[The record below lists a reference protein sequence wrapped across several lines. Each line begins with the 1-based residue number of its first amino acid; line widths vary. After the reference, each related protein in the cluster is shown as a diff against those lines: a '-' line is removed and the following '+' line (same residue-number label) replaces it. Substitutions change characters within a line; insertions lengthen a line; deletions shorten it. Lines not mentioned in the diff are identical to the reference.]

1 MEVFPSIEDL
11 RSWADRLE
19 EVQERLAPSFERAE
33 PRQRAMAYIRG
44 LVGITERKNGWQ
56 LAELAGEATP
66 DGMQRLLNTA
76 HWDADQ
82 VRDDLQQYILTHL
95 DDPEAVLVVDETGFL
110 KKGTKSV
117 GVAAQ
122 YTGTVGKIAN
132 CQIGVFLAYA
142 NRYGAVLL
150 DRELYLHANWE
161 KDPERCQEADVPEER
176 CITIPKPTLAK
187 QMLARAFAHG
197 VKAAWVTGDTVYGGD
212 YKLRSWLEERL
223 QPYVLAVP
231 KNQRIGLSHRADEVV
246 ASWPVE
252 AWQRLSAG
260 SGSQG
265 PRFYDWA
272 WQRLDY
278 RWTEGGWKQW
288 LLARRSLSDPTE
300 IAYYLVFAPETV
312 SLEQVVL
319 AAGSRWQVEEAFE
332 LAKQQVGLD
341 EYEVRH
347 WQGWYRHIT
356 LAMFA
361 LAFLTV
367 VKVAGQKRGPK
378 FRSTKPLSSSL

>member
-1 MEVFPSIEDL
+1 MEGFPSIEEL

-19 EVQERLAPSFERAE
+19 EVQERLAPYFERAE
-33 PRQRAMAYIRG
+33 PRRRVMAYLRG
-44 LVGITERKNGWQ
+44 LLSITERKNGWQ

-76 HWDADQ
+76 HWNADQ

-95 DDPEAVLVVDETGFL
+95 VDPEAVLVVDETGFL
-110 KKGTKSV
+110 KKGKKSV

-122 YTGTVGKIAN
+122 YNGTAGKIAN
-132 CQIGVFLAYA
+132 SQIGVFLAYA

-150 DRELYLHANWE
+150 DRELSLHADWE
-161 KDPERCQEADVPEER
+161 KDPERCQEAGVPEER
-176 CITIPKPTLAK
+176 RKTIKKPTLAK

-231 KNQRIGLSHRADEVV
+231 KNQRIGLTHQADEVV
-246 ASWPVE
+246 ASWPAE
-252 AWQRLSAG
+252 RWHRLSAG
-260 SGSQG
+260 EGSQG

-272 WQRLDY
+272 WQELSF
-278 RWTEGGWKQW
+278 RWTEPGWKQW

-300 IAYYLVFAPETV
+300 IAFT
-312 SLEQVVL
+312 
-319 AAGSRWQVEEAFE
+319 
-332 LAKQQVGLD
+332 
-341 EYEVRH
+341 
-347 WQGWYRHIT
+347 
-356 LAMFA
+356 
-361 LAFLTV
+361 
-367 VKVAGQKRGPK
+367 
-378 FRSTKPLSSSL
+378 SSLRRSR